1 MCKLLGVKKYVAA
14 DIQFVQIEGAHNS
27 FVWCC
32 ALLAVLIVLDGSA
45 AILAMRE
52 VTFATG
58 GDFLSW
64 TMPWAKCR
72 IPPQTTNKNCHA
84 RAISLCIILNQA

>member
-1 MCKLLGVKKYVAA
+1 MYASECSTACVKKSVVA

-58 GDFLSW
+58 GDFLSFV
-64 TMPWAKCR
+64 
-72 IPPQTTNKNCHA
+72 
-84 RAISLCIILNQA
+84 